1 MSEPNGTPA
10 DQRNDTLAEEPSRGR
25 SLTDQLGRPA
35 PEGDQARL
43 SIFRILLVVQVLVA
57 GLFGLAPLV
66 FPDTFAQLTGGA
78 QSESVVARIAGAA
91 TFSYALMA
99 LVGLVR
105 PRWAELRIPTI
116 ATFTFNLAAV
126 AGALITLGEGDTR
139 PIVFAVAV
147 AATVFAL
154 LAGYWLYRN
163 EGNDGDLGQRLE
175 AGFRAT
181 LVLGTSVA
189 IFFGAAPLFMTRL
202 FAEAVSLPTEDLFIY
217 RMAGAAVL
225 GFGVAGIFELLAG
238 RWVPARVTVLGGV
251 AFNALAAVSAA
262 IYFAGGGTSILGW
275 IVLVL
280 GTFFA
285 FTLTGWAARAQR

>member
-1 MSEPNGTPA
+1 MLEPDGTTA
-10 DQRNDTLAEEPSRGR
+10 DQRNDNLAEEPSRGR
-25 SLTDQLGRPA
+25 SLTDQLRRPA

-78 QSESVVARIAGAA
+78 QSESIVARIAGAA
-91 TFSYALMA
+91 TLSYALMA
-99 LVGLVR
+99 LVGLLR

-126 AGALITLGEGDTR
+126 AGALITLGEGDAR
-139 PIVFAVAV
+139 PIVFFVAV

-163 EGNDGDLGQRLE
+163 EGNDGELGQRLE

-181 LVLGTSVA
+181 ILLGIGLA

-202 FAEAVSLPTEDLFIY
+202 FAQTVSLPTDDLFIY
-217 RMAGAAVL
+217 RIAGAAVL
-225 GFGVAGIFELLAG
+225 GLGVAGIFELLSG
-238 RWVPARVTVLGGV
+238 RWVPARLTVLGAI

-262 IYFAGGGTSILGW
+262 IYFAGGGTSVLGW
-275 IVLVL
+275 VVLVA
-280 GTFFA
+280 GAFFA
-285 FTLTGWAARAQR
+285 FTFTGWAARAQR